1 MVLHDETSHMS
12 EANFFFFYSSNAL
25 TNCSCSF
32 HTKSC
37 ICTLRSFI
45 IFFVLASFAELLCD
59 LFSVSEKPNYGHWV
73 MSEQSI
79 LWDQHCLCQ
88 SYRKH
93 KWPTDRGTKRF
104 LVRFFFFFYIYFEAL
119 SFQIKIRNK
128 QRARIHLLFSP
139 FLHQIVT
146 FYTRR
151 HFEVNISYPYVG
163 WNTSRLC
170 LKDSVEQDV
179 ESSRRNS
186 SALFVS
192 LWCRGSK
199 SLIFNVLSF

>member
-1 MVLHDETSHMS
+1 MANRSDLSPAGSGNSNTDPCIVVCNDKMHQSGPTSPPPEWFHMMKHHTWVRQTS
-12 EANFFFFYSSNAL
+12 FFFSSSNAL

-37 ICTLRSFI
+37 NCTLRSFI

-73 MSEQSI
+73 MSEQTI

-104 LVRFFFFFYIYFEAL
+104 LVRFFFFLHLFWSPQFP
-119 SFQIKIRNK
+119 NK
-128 QRARIHLLFSP
+128 
-139 FLHQIVT
+139 
-146 FYTRR
+146 
-151 HFEVNISYPYVG
+151 
-163 WNTSRLC
+163 
-170 LKDSVEQDV
+170 EQ
-179 ESSRRNS
+179 
-186 SALFVS
+186 
-192 LWCRGSK
+192 K
-199 SLIFNVLSF
+199 